1 MVKKYNHHANH
12 GTVPN
17 DKANI
22 LGRDFEAETIHQKWC
37 TDITY
42 IHVLKEGWTYLAC
55 VMDLYS
61 RKIIG
66 YAYGLSMTAEL
77 AVEAV
82 KNACLN
88 VKKTQ
93 GILVHSDLGSQYTSQ
108 AFERYLNSR
117 GMIHS
122 FSRKGNPYDN
132 ACIESF
138 HSVLKK
144 EEIHLH
150 TYQDSKEARRAIF
163 EYIEGWYNRK
173 RIHSCAAM
181 LAATAIPANFAM
193 ADETKDAENL
203 TEWAMDE
210 PVTLTV
216 LKNQN
221 PATVN
226 YADGED
232 QYNNVYYN
240 AYRDNLGITL
250 DFQICASGDEYS
262 QKVTLAIAS
271 DDLPDLLY
279 LPVAEYSQLAEA
291 GKLAPL
297 DDVLEQYG
305 SELTKKN
312 LNSDGG
318 KILEAAKRNDVLYG
332 IPSGNA
338 ERIPSQFLWI
348 RKDWLDKLGLDVP
361 KTLDDVVEVARAF
374 KNDDPDGNGVDDTW
388 GLGVCNEMSDYAG
401 YGTIEGVVN
410 AFGGSILQYMWMP
423 NDDGTVSYEPTSQE
437 TRNALEKLAA
447 MYSEGL
453 INEEFGVS
461 DTDAISEAV
470 AAGTCGLFYGTDGIS
485 WGAGRDAIA
494 NNNDCGWMVINAPS
508 VEGGDATAYSYTNF
522 DYVYAVN
529 ANCEH
534 PEALIKLINF
544 NNDRINSPD
553 ATLDSLEVWGVNSK
567 TGINQCDYT
576 YALLDPYLNKAIGY
590 NTTIGQVFAGE
601 LKPEELMPEA
611 YRYYVGIKRYV
622 DEGYDKTGS
631 ANPDDLTA
639 FQYAMCWGPKFGSW
653 TRYSEL
659 RDAGMKMSVYTG
671 APTKTMMKR
680 WSTLLALQDETF
692 VKIISGSLGIEAF
705 DDFVTQ
711 WNEQGGSTIQEE
723 IAEMYMK

>member
-1 MVKKYNHHANH
+1 MKKKN
-12 GTVPN
+12 
-17 DKANI
+17 
-22 LGRDFEAETIHQKWC
+22 
-37 TDITY
+37 
-42 IHVLKEGWTYLAC
+42 
-55 VMDLYS
+55 
-61 RKIIG
+61 
-66 YAYGLSMTAEL
+66 LSLM
-77 AVEAV
+77 
-82 KNACLN
+82 
-88 VKKTQ
+88 
-93 GILVHSDLGSQYTSQ
+93 
-108 AFERYLNSR
+108 
-117 GMIHS
+117 
-122 FSRKGNPYDN
+122 
-132 ACIESF
+132 
-138 HSVLKK
+138 
-144 EEIHLH
+144 
-150 TYQDSKEARRAIF
+150 
-163 EYIEGWYNRK
+163 
-173 RIHSCAAM
+173 CAAM
-181 LAATAIPANFAM
+181 LAATAIPANFAI

-659 RDAGMKMSVYTG
+659 RDAGMNMSVYTG

>member
-1 MVKKYNHHANH
+1 MKPTKGQRIFAVFNYILLTLLALLCLLPMLNIVALSFSSRNMVNAGAVTFLPKEFTISSYLYMLQKSGLIPALLV
-12 GTVPN
+12 TV
-17 DKANI
+17 KRLV
-22 LGRDFEAETIHQKWC
+22 LGVVLNLIMTISVAYPLSKSEKLFKSRKFYVAFFL
-37 TDITY
+37 ITM
-42 IHVLKEGWTYLAC
+42 IFNGGIIPTYLVIKQFHMLDTIWA
-55 VMDLYS
+55 L
-61 RKIIG
+61 
-66 YAYGLSMTAEL
+66 
-77 AVEAV
+77 
-82 KNACLN
+82 
-88 VKKTQ
+88 
-93 GILVHSDLGSQYTSQ
+93 ILP
-108 AFERYLNSR
+108 NSVT
-117 GMIHS
+117 M
-122 FSRKGNPYDN
+122 F
-132 ACIESF
+132 F
-138 HSVLKK
+138 
-144 EEIHLH
+144 
-150 TYQDSKEARRAIF
+150 
-163 EYIEGWYNRK
+163 
-173 RIHSCAAM
+173 
-181 LAATAIPANFAM
+181 
-193 ADETKDAENL
+193 
-203 TEWAMDE
+203 
-210 PVTLTV
+210 TLTV

-659 RDAGMKMSVYTG
+659 RDAGMNMSVYTG

>member
-1 MVKKYNHHANH
+1 MKKKN
-12 GTVPN
+12 
-17 DKANI
+17 
-22 LGRDFEAETIHQKWC
+22 
-37 TDITY
+37 
-42 IHVLKEGWTYLAC
+42 
-55 VMDLYS
+55 
-61 RKIIG
+61 
-66 YAYGLSMTAEL
+66 LSLM
-77 AVEAV
+77 
-82 KNACLN
+82 
-88 VKKTQ
+88 
-93 GILVHSDLGSQYTSQ
+93 
-108 AFERYLNSR
+108 
-117 GMIHS
+117 
-122 FSRKGNPYDN
+122 
-132 ACIESF
+132 
-138 HSVLKK
+138 
-144 EEIHLH
+144 
-150 TYQDSKEARRAIF
+150 
-163 EYIEGWYNRK
+163 
-173 RIHSCAAM
+173 CAAM

-410 AFGGSILQYMWMP
+410 A
-423 NDDGTVSYEPTSQE
+423 
-437 TRNALEKLAA
+437 
-447 MYSEGL
+447 
-453 INEEFGVS
+453 
-461 DTDAISEAV
+461 
-470 AAGTCGLFYGTDGIS
+470 
-485 WGAGRDAIA
+485 
-494 NNNDCGWMVINAPS
+494 PS

-622 DEGYDKTGS
+622 DE
-631 ANPDDLTA
+631 
-639 FQYAMCWGPKFGSW
+639 
-653 TRYSEL
+653 
-659 RDAGMKMSVYTG
+659 
-671 APTKTMMKR
+671 
-680 WSTLLALQDETF
+680 
-692 VKIISGSLGIEAF
+692 
-705 DDFVTQ
+705 
-711 WNEQGGSTIQEE
+711 
-723 IAEMYMK
+723 

>member
-1 MVKKYNHHANH
+1 MKKKN
-12 GTVPN
+12 
-17 DKANI
+17 
-22 LGRDFEAETIHQKWC
+22 
-37 TDITY
+37 
-42 IHVLKEGWTYLAC
+42 
-55 VMDLYS
+55 
-61 RKIIG
+61 
-66 YAYGLSMTAEL
+66 LSLM
-77 AVEAV
+77 
-82 KNACLN
+82 
-88 VKKTQ
+88 
-93 GILVHSDLGSQYTSQ
+93 
-108 AFERYLNSR
+108 
-117 GMIHS
+117 
-122 FSRKGNPYDN
+122 
-132 ACIESF
+132 
-138 HSVLKK
+138 
-144 EEIHLH
+144 
-150 TYQDSKEARRAIF
+150 
-163 EYIEGWYNRK
+163 
-173 RIHSCAAM
+173 CAAM

-553 ATLDSLEVWGVNSK
+553 ATLDSLEAWGVNSK

>member
-1 MVKKYNHHANH
+1 MKKKN
-12 GTVPN
+12 
-17 DKANI
+17 
-22 LGRDFEAETIHQKWC
+22 
-37 TDITY
+37 
-42 IHVLKEGWTYLAC
+42 
-55 VMDLYS
+55 
-61 RKIIG
+61 
-66 YAYGLSMTAEL
+66 LSLM
-77 AVEAV
+77 
-82 KNACLN
+82 
-88 VKKTQ
+88 
-93 GILVHSDLGSQYTSQ
+93 
-108 AFERYLNSR
+108 
-117 GMIHS
+117 
-122 FSRKGNPYDN
+122 
-132 ACIESF
+132 
-138 HSVLKK
+138 
-144 EEIHLH
+144 
-150 TYQDSKEARRAIF
+150 
-163 EYIEGWYNRK
+163 
-173 RIHSCAAM
+173 CAAM

-226 YADGED
+226 YADGEN

-544 NNDRINSPD
+544 NNDRINSQMQHL
-553 ATLDSLEVWGVNSK
+553 TVWK
-567 TGINQCDYT
+567 Y
-576 YALLDPYLNKAIGY
+576 
-590 NTTIGQVFAGE
+590 
-601 LKPEELMPEA
+601 
-611 YRYYVGIKRYV
+611 
-622 DEGYDKTGS
+622 
-631 ANPDDLTA
+631 
-639 FQYAMCWGPKFGSW
+639 
-653 TRYSEL
+653 
-659 RDAGMKMSVYTG
+659 G
-671 APTKTMMKR
+671 A
-680 WSTLLALQDETF
+680 
-692 VKIISGSLGIEAF
+692 
-705 DDFVTQ
+705 
-711 WNEQGGSTIQEE
+711 
-723 IAEMYMK
+723 